1 MFTVNIDGTDLYPL
15 NLEDMSSHYTWVSDR
30 EIINFSNRYIDGWQY
45 HLFTDQTRQVKTIAK
60 DIFPGDGHCSYSPDG
75 RWMMTDCYPEPDA
88 LYRKLFLYDLEKEIP
103 YEIGEFA
110 DDMSAPGPTRCDLHP
125 NWSQERVYIDTRVT
139 GPGGYQVVLSTDHWP
154 WGGQD
159 RVSEDYIY
167 YTGDTEFGY
176 GIRLYLPCRTGVALK
191 KVVW

>member
-1 MFTVNIDGTDLYPL
+1 MYSTHLAISSTVPEPIHRWRLYDKDGKPNWHKTHMFTVNIDGTDLYPL

-45 HLFTDQTRQVKTIAK
+45 HLFTDQTRQVKTVAK

-125 NWSQERVYIDTRVT
+125 NWSRSGKTVCIDA
-139 GPGGYQVVLSTDHWP
+139 LH
-154 WGGQD
+154 
-159 RVSEDYIY
+159 E
-167 YTGDTEFGY
+167 
-176 GIRLYLPCRTGVALK
+176 GIRQVYCIDVTPIVGK
-191 KVVW
+191 